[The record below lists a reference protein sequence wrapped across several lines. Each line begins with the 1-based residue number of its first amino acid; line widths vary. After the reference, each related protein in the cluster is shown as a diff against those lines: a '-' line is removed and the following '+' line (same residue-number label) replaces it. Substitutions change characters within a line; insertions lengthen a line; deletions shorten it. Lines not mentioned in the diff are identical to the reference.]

1 MSSPNGITPG
11 ISKHLNSMAWKLDV
25 KFAEWERGEITSK
38 ELEAATNL
46 AGKLINA
53 RKVQVEYQTM
63 RQKHP
68 NFPEIA
74 FLEEKPI

>member
-1 MSSPNGITPG
+1 MSG
-11 ISKHLNSMAWKLDV
+11 ISKHLNSMTWKLDT
-25 KFAEWERGEITSK
+25 KFGEWERGEITAK

-63 RQKHP
+63 RQKYP
-68 NFPEIA
+68 SFPKID
-74 FLEEKPI
+74 FLEEQKV